1 MRFSDIQDNPLDYDY
16 DVLFDKLKNYF
27 TISIN
32 NYKFVDY
39 LQTNNLTV
47 MTHNETIEPCNVN
60 IYIIDDPILGSKFKK
75 AYLPMPE
82 LSNLWD
88 TTRFNTG
95 ENRFSKD
102 FLQKLMCETASNKQ
116 FQNQLQDTIANIALE
131 NISNCSSAELND
143 MFSEYFEDSL
153 DNFSI
158 GYNLYFRY
166 KFTSSRSIKV
176 YTPKDEF
183 ELVKS
188 NLTDQWMLSD
198 ELPEHLIE
206 KFKEDCTEL
215 KNIIFNQPTELR
227 LALNEPLPKQLV
239 PYLDKIKNIVVT
251 LEANNYGPKWIIDNN
266 YVEDEEDYDYYL
278 YSGTRYKLKLNVP
291 MHLEYDDKNL
301 TVAVFPVKQGQSIKP
316 INEAMDMLQNYS
328 YYWKSIKETLKQ
340 LYTKDLIE
348 QELAPKRN
356 FIRRLIFSSND
367 KTICFKED
375 DVFYKLDIQQERAIY
390 YHNNNT
396 QITFI
401 KNRND
406 FEISLEYSDLQH
418 TKIDDLRET
427 IYKLIEKF

>member
-1 MRFSDIQDNPLDYDY
+1 MRFSDIQNDPLDYDY
-16 DVLFDKLKNYF
+16 GVLCDKLKNYF
-27 TISIN
+27 TVDIS

-39 LQTNNLTV
+39 LKTNNLIVT
-47 MTHNETIEPCNVN
+47 TSNETAQPVDLH
-60 IYIIDDPILGSKFKK
+60 IYIVNNE
-75 AYLPMPE
+75 AYLPGPD
-82 LSNLWD
+82 LSRLWD
-88 TTRFNTG
+88 ATRFNIDET
-95 ENRFSKD
+95 RFSND
-102 FLQKLMCETASNKQ
+102 FLQKLMCETASNKH
-116 FQNQLQDTIANIALE
+116 FQTRLQDAIANIALE
-131 NISNCSSAELND
+131 NIANCSSSELND

-188 NLTDQWMLSD
+188 DLTDQWMLND
-198 ELPEHLIE
+198 ELSEHLIE
-206 KFKEDCTEL
+206 KFKEDCVEI
-215 KNIIFNQPTELR
+215 KNLILNQPTELR

-239 PYLDKIKNIVVT
+239 PYLDKITNIAIT
-251 LEANNYGPKWIIDNN
+251 LEANNYGPKWIIDND
-266 YVEDEEDYDYYL
+266 YVEFEEDDQYYL
-278 YSGTRYKLKLNVP
+278 YSGTRYKLKLNVS

-316 INEAMDMLQNYS
+316 INEAMDMLQNYT

-375 DVFYKLDIQQERAIY
+375 NVFYKLDIQRDRAVY

-401 KNRND
+401 KKEND
-406 FEISLEYSDLQH
+406 FEISLEFSDLRH
-418 TKIDDLRET
+418 TKIEDLRET